1 MAKSSSFDKDTE
13 QVLNQ
18 LKKELKK
25 NATVQ
30 AAIPKKIIV
39 KDVAVDE
46 EEALLKKAL
55 QGVTPLKFEESIAIS
70 SSKPKKPTA
79 QILARR
85 AAATGADETISQG
98 ISDTQALLNPVGS
111 EAFLSY
117 RIATLQHRVFE
128 QLKTG
133 QLRWYEA
140 VDLHG
145 CSMEQAREAVLKL
158 IDIAHQENQTVVKI
172 VHGKGPQAILK
183 TCVNGWLR
191 QHRDV
196 LAFVSAPSD
205 QGGTGAVLVLLKR
218 PQRDT
223 TPENALHIALKGTGR

>member
-13 QVLNQ
+13 QILNQ
-18 LKKELKK
+18 LKKELKRK
-25 NATVQ
+25 SAPAKPAASKANLEPAPLDDQ
-30 AAIPKKIIV
+30 ALFQQALH
-39 KDVAVDE
+39 DVAPLQQVDVSLV
-46 EEALLKKAL
+46 A
-55 QGVTPLKFEESIAIS
+55 QFR
-70 SSKPKKPTA
+70 KPKILDAET
-79 QILARR
+79 LARR
-85 AAATGADETISQG
+85 AAAEGSDESRHQD
-98 ISDTQALLNPVGS
+98 ISDTQALLNPVSS

-133 QLRWYEA
+133 KLRWFEA

-145 CSMEQAREAVLKL
+145 CTIEQARVAVLQL
-158 IDIAHQENQTVVKI
+158 IEIAHQENQIVVKI
-172 VHGKGPQAILK
+172 VHGKGPAAILK

-196 LAFVSAPSD
+196 LGFVSAPPE

-218 PQRDT
+218 PAKG
-223 TPENALHIALKGTGR
+223 PEK